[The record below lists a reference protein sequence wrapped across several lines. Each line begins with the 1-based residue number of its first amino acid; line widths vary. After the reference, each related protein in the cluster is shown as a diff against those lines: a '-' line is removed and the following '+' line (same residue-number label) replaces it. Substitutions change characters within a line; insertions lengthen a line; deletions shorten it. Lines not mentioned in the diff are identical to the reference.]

1 MFGVGSPPAVH
12 SKVAT
17 GPPSIRTT
25 SALTLVNSG
34 ESEKKQT
41 NKGNVH
47 DMGIKI
53 WRGRKLNNA
62 DVNLYVYWSV
72 KTVILDGHHK
82 VVKSIETKDRIKS
95 YLMYSFIS
103 YPLTYFTYT
112 AE

>member
-34 ESEKKQT
+34 ESEKKT

-53 WRGRKLNNA
+53 RRERKLNNA
-62 DVNLYVYWSV
+62 DVNLCIGAL
-72 KTVILDGHHK
+72 KL
-82 VVKSIETKDRIKS
+82 
-95 YLMYSFIS
+95 
-103 YPLTYFTYT
+103 
-112 AE
+112 

>member
-1 MFGVGSPPAVH
+1 MFGVGSPPEVH

-53 WRGRKLNNA
+53 RRGRKLNNA
-62 DVNLYVYWSV
+62 DVNLCIGAL
-72 KTVILDGHHK
+72 KL
-82 VVKSIETKDRIKS
+82 
-95 YLMYSFIS
+95 
-103 YPLTYFTYT
+103 
-112 AE
+112 

>member
-1 MFGVGSPPAVH
+1 MDAVQQYVMFGVGSPPAVH

-34 ESEKKQT
+34 ESEKKKQT

-53 WRGRKLNNA
+53 RRGRKLNNA
-62 DVNLYVYWSV
+62 DVNLCIGAL
-72 KTVILDGHHK
+72 KL
-82 VVKSIETKDRIKS
+82 
-95 YLMYSFIS
+95 
-103 YPLTYFTYT
+103 
-112 AE
+112 

>member
-1 MFGVGSPPAVH
+1 MFGVGSPPEVH

-34 ESEKKQT
+34 ESEKNKQTNKQT

-53 WRGRKLNNA
+53 RPGRKLNNA
-62 DVNLYVYWSV
+62 DVNLCIGAL
-72 KTVILDGHHK
+72 KL
-82 VVKSIETKDRIKS
+82 
-95 YLMYSFIS
+95 
-103 YPLTYFTYT
+103 
-112 AE
+112 